1 MFENTQ
7 CVTTIRMMGRTHLY
21 CPMGDD
27 WYTLVVEMVAEEP
40 ETIPDYIDVTKR
52 LEEMDGESLI
62 IEDAAHALAEFLRG
76 QVGDA
81 AKVEVTAS
89 VDDARHVPVVVTVR
103 G

>member
-7 CVTTIRMMGRTHLY
+7 GVTELRMCGRTHLY

-27 WYTLVVEMVAEEP
+27 WYTLNVEMVAEGP

-52 LEEMDGESLI
+52 LEEMDGDSLI
-62 IEDAAHALAEFLRG
+62 IEDAAHILAGFVRQ
-76 QVGDA
+76 QVGRA
-81 AKVEVTAS
+81 SKVEVTAT